1 MNGMQD
7 GSHVVASRNL
17 VATKELHSSRSEAHG
32 IHATAVWHLVK
43 QNECL
48 NITIGG
54 LSAEKLQRFT
64 AFLSEKHERRLL
76 TFRSKAK
83 AQ

>member
-1 MNGMQD
+1 MSQNP
-7 GSHVVASRNL
+7 HFP
-17 VATKELHSSRSEAHG
+17 TTLHSSRSEAHG
-32 IHATAVWHLVK
+32 IHATPVWHLVK
-43 QNECL
+43 RNERL

-64 AFLSEKHERRLL
+64 AFLSEKHERRLP

-83 AQ
+83 EQ